1 MSSKRLWKTSKP
13 KVIKIWYR
21 TVERLLKGALL
32 SSFYGEKA
40 MFRLMEPSKG
50 ELSACA
56 GVYLS
61 AYGGEPWKEVYEK
74 GKIEAY
80 LAGFCGQDGRKCLA
94 AEENGEIMGVAL
106 ILVVPSIDAPY
117 FRIED
122 FCVSAEKQRMGYG
135 TLFMKGILEEAKKEG
150 CDSVL
155 LGTQRGF
162 PSHRFYLKNGFTE
175 IDSVL
180 LYRPI

>member
-1 MSSKRLWKTSKP
+1 MC
-13 KVIKIWYR
+13 
-21 TVERLLKGALL
+21 
-32 SSFYGEKA
+32 
-40 MFRLMEPSKG
+40 RLMEPSKG
-50 ELSACA
+50 ELYSCA

-61 AYGGEPWKEVYEK
+61 AYGGEPWMEVYEK

-94 AEENGEIMGVAL
+94 AEENGEIVGVAL
-106 ILVVPSIDAPY
+106 ILVIPSIDAPY
-117 FRIED
+117 CRIED